1 MVRIFLVAAAG
12 LGFFTTAFAGDADST
27 PVKQQYHVEPI
38 PVLQPYNEQ
47 HCLRET
53 GTRIARVNSDDTPC
67 ISANGRVYNSDDI
80 TAGGSLT
87 LGDVLRHDPSISLV
101 SGGHR

>member
-1 MVRIFLVAAAG
+1 MIRMFLVVAG
-12 LGFFTTAFAGDADST
+12 LGVSVTAFAGDADST
-27 PVKQQYHVEPI
+27 PVKQPYHVEPI
-38 PVLQPYNEQ
+38 PALQPYDEQ

-53 GTRIARVNSDDTPC
+53 GTRIARVDSGDTPC
-67 ISANGRVYNSDDI
+67 IAANGRVYNNDDI

-87 LGDVLRHDPSISLV
+87 LGDVLRHDPSISFT